1 MVHPGRA
8 WQHLAPDWK
17 LVASVTGLKWADAPE
32 IREAKGENLAAGMA
46 GLPAS
51 RACVKG
57 NENLKKA

>member
-32 IREAKGENLAAGMA
+32 IREAKKRKPCGGDGRFAGKSGVCKGE
-46 GLPAS
+46 
-51 RACVKG
+51 
-57 NENLKKA
+57 